1 LTSLNDFAISRPFV
15 NLSKKG
21 CNLMNALRKL
31 RRGQDQIELVAL
43 PRPVPQSGE
52 VLVAVRFAGICGT
65 DLHIRHDLYSNLQP
79 PVTLGHEFSGAVAE
93 VGADVCSWQ
102 TGDRVTVESAAAF
115 CGHCDYCLRGDTQ
128 CCPERKAFGI
138 SRDGGFAHYVVARQE
153 ALHRLPDHVP
163 FREAAL
169 TEPLAVAVHAVM
181 ERSGLSRG
189 QVALV
194 TGPGTIGQLVVQVAR
209 VAGARVVLS
218 GTTPDGDRL
227 ALARRLGADH
237 IVFSDQQDLRGAVD
251 LITGGRGVDAAFEC
265 AGVAA
270 AVHDCLASVRKG
282 GEVVQVGLTGR
293 RVELSYDDIC
303 LKEIT
308 LKGSFT
314 HNHQTWAKAVALLA
328 ESTLDLGPLI
338 SGEFPIEEWRQ
349 AFDLCEKGAG
359 LKYLLYPNAKGLEC

>member
-1 LTSLNDFAISRPFV
+1 
-15 NLSKKG
+15 
-21 CNLMNALRKL
+21 MNALRKL
-31 RRGQDQIELVAL
+31 RRGIGQIELVAL

-52 VLVAVRFAGICGT
+52 VLVAVRCAGICGT
-65 DLHIRHDLYSNLQP
+65 DLHIRHDMYSNLQP
-79 PVTLGHEFSGAVAE
+79 PVTLGHEFSGVVAE

-115 CGHCDYCLRGDTQ
+115 CGHCDHCRRGDTQ
-128 CCPERKAFGI
+128 RCPQRQAFGI
-138 SRDGGFAHYVVARQE
+138 SKDGAFAHYVVARQE
-153 ALHRLPDHVP
+153 ALHCLPGHVS
-163 FREAAL
+163 FQEAAM

-181 ERSGLSRG
+181 ERSCLCRG

-209 VAGARVVLS
+209 AAGARVVLS
-218 GTTPDGDRL
+218 GTARDRDRL
-227 ALARRLGADH
+227 ELARRLGADH
-237 IVFSDQQDLRGAVD
+237 IVFSDQQDVCGAVD
-251 LITGGRGVDAAFEC
+251 LITGGNGADAAFEC
-265 AGVAA
+265 AGITA
-270 AVHDCLASVRKG
+270 AVRDCLASVRKG

-293 RVELSYDDIC
+293 NIELCYDSIC

-328 ESTLDLGPLI
+328 ESNVDLGPLI
-338 SGEFPIEEWRQ
+338 SGEFPMEEWQQ

-359 LKYLLYPNAKGLEC
+359 LKYLLYPNANSLEG